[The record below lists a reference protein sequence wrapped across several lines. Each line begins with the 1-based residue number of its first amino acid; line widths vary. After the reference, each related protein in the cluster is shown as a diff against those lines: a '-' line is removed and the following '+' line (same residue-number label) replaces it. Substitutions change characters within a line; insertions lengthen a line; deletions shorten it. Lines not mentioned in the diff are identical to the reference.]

1 MTNLILLVSDDD
13 RGDSPLKLAL
23 TRMAPQF
30 GVELATSR
38 VEIEALRTPALIL
51 FDLKLSREPAF
62 ELLRWLRTHE
72 RYRQIPLFVL
82 TPRTDDVTN
91 AYALGADSCLLRQPS
106 QRLGPIAQGIAA
118 YASLIAEP
126 PPGGHTAL
134 ASATV

>member
-1 MTNLILLVSDDD
+1 MTNLILFVSDDD
-13 RGDSPLKLAL
+13 RGDSPLKVAL

-30 GVELATSR
+30 RVELVTSQ
-38 VEIEALRTPALIL
+38 VEIEALCNPSLIL
-51 FDLKLSREPAF
+51 FDLKLSHEPAF
-62 ELLRWLRTHE
+62 ELLRWLRTDQ
-72 RYRQIPLFVL
+72 RYRQIPLFVV

-106 QRLGPIAQGIAA
+106 QRLEPIAQGIAA

-126 PPGGHTAL
+126 SPGYTSL